1 MTGNITLAIIK
12 PRALREK
19 LSGAIIHK
27 IEESGFTIRALKMI
41 HMSDE
46 TAAEFY
52 AVHKGRPFYDDLVK
66 FMSSGPV
73 IVAQLHK
80 NNAVEDFRKLIG
92 STNPAEAQDGTIR
105 KLFGKSVQQNAI
117 HGSDSDENAARE
129 CAFFFHENEIC
140 NLRD

>member
-41 HMSDE
+41 QMSDE
-46 TAAEFY
+46 TASQFY
-52 AVHKGRPFYDDLVK
+52 EVHKGRPFYDDLVK

-129 CAFFFHENEIC
+129 CAFFFNENEIC
-140 NLRD
+140 NLSD